1 MKDIFEDEDFLA
13 RRNAARERLNA
24 MNPHLK
30 PGGDEADPL
39 RGRWFDAIYDLADGD
54 PANIPWARLAPN
66 VFLSQW
72 LQKQPPLTGLRALDV
87 GCSLGDNAEALAEA
101 GASVTAFDMAARAID
116 WAKRRFPD
124 SRVKYQIGNL
134 LDPPLE
140 WRGAF
145 DIVHECFTLQVLT
158 PSLVD
163 DAAKHLASFLAPSGR
178 LLVIAGAREPDEP
191 RVTSWR
197 PLTRAE
203 IEALAVDGLTLR
215 ELDDIPAV
223 GEFPRHWRAEFQR
236 A

>member
-1 MKDIFEDEDFLA
+1 MNDIFDDEDFLA
-13 RRNAARERLNA
+13 RRNAVRERLNA

-30 PGGDEADPL
+30 PGGDDADPL
-39 RGRWFDAIYDLADGD
+39 RGRWFDAIYDLAEGD

-66 VFLSQW
+66 PFLSQW
-72 LQKQPPLTGLRALDV
+72 LQRQPPLTGLGALDV
-87 GCSLGDNAEALAEA
+87 GCSLGDNAEALAKA
-101 GASVTAFDMAARAID
+101 GANVTAFDMAARAID

-124 SRVKYQIGNL
+124 STVDYQVRNL
-134 LDPPLE
+134 LDPPQE
-140 WRGAF
+140 WRSAF

-163 DAAKHLASFLAPSGR
+163 EAARNLASFVAPHGR

-197 PLTRAE
+197 PLTRDE
-203 IEALAVDGLTLR
+203 IEALAVGGLILR
-215 ELDDIPAV
+215 ELDDFPAV
-223 GEFPRHWRAEFQR
+223 GAFPRHWRAEFQK